1 MSQSEKVIASTASYP
16 RPNDEEG
23 RMRAL
28 KGLRILDTPP
38 EERFDRIVQLAA
50 KLFGMP
56 IAYVAL
62 LDGDRQWFKS
72 REGIC
77 ETQTDRSIS
86 FCTYTILQDEP
97 MIILDTHKNERFK
110 SNPMVTGDPFARF
123 YAGVPIAV
131 EDGHNVG
138 TLCLMD
144 HKPRDFSEHDTHVLK
159 ELAALVKQQ
168 FELIDLVELQG
179 RLLESQ
185 KELAEEKR
193 KSDALLHNI
202 LPDHV
207 VEELKA
213 NGVVAA
219 SQHENVCVVFT
230 DFSSFTAKAAD
241 MSPHEL
247 VHELDFCFSEFDRI
261 TEKHGVDKLKTI
273 GDGYMCI
280 CGLEDESNAHTSVLK
295 AAFEMRDFVFA
306 RQKQKEAEGI
316 SYWNVRIGIHSGP
329 IVAGVVGS
337 RKFAFDIWGDT
348 VNIASRMEA
357 GSEPGKINATG
368 EFVALLGEDY
378 QITPRGKI
386 AVKGRGEIAQ
396 FFIEPKA

>member
-1 MSQSEKVIASTASYP
+1 MSQTEKVIASTSYP
-16 RPNDEEG
+16 LPHDEEG

-72 REGIC
+72 REGLC
-77 ETQTDRSIS
+77 EEQTDRGIS

-97 MIILDTHKNERFK
+97 MIILDTHENERFK

-207 VEELKA
+207 AAELKA

-241 MSPHEL
+241 MSPREL

-280 CGLEDESNAHTSVLK
+280 CGLEDEPHAHTAVLN
-295 AAFEMRDFVFA
+295 AAFEMRDFVLA
-306 RQKQKEAEGI
+306 RQKEKAAEGI
-316 SYWNVRIGIHSGP
+316 NYWSVRIGIHAGP

-348 VNIASRMEA
+348 VNIASRMEV

-368 EFVALLGEDY
+368 EFVALLEDGY

-386 AVKGRGEIAQ
+386 AVKGRGELEQ
-396 FFIEPKA
+396 FFIEPKAS